1 MKQCLSVPR
10 RSAFSHCRINLVNSR
25 RNCKG
30 VTFVTAWDCA
40 PELATGP
47 ARSVLQLQR
56 FVFKLLLVDQ
66 ELSQE
71 QNSQGNPVAS
81 WHFVVPNKQWAL
93 KWQLG
98 TRVLPEQTNQPKPL
112 TARWEAV
119 PWPTQN
125 PAWAAVWNLST
136 PVQSVRGLNTR
147 RVWRAWMMWVLWQG
161 HCGFPWNLPSQRIYQ
176 QGVGSQGLGI
186 IFFLTVLSDKFPS
199 VLPWCWGSFC
209 ILWWSSLSEVP
220 SGQS

>member
-1 MKQCLSVPR
+1 MKQCFSVPRR

-30 VTFVTAWDCA
+30 VTLVTAWDCA

-71 QNSQGNPVAS
+71 QNSQGKVVAP
-81 WHFVVPNKQWAL
+81 WHFVAPNKQQAL

-98 TRVLPEQTNQPKPL
+98 TRGFPEQTKQPKD
-112 TARWEAV
+112 TVRWEAV
-119 PWPTQN
+119 PWATQN

-136 PVQSVRGLNTR
+136 LVQPVRGLNTR
-147 RVWRAWMMWVLWQG
+147 RVWRAGQDRSCLDDMGVMAGTLWLCLEPPFPQDYQQPRTKDWF
-161 HCGFPWNLPSQRIYQ
+161 FPW
-176 QGVGSQGLGI
+176 
-186 IFFLTVLSDKFPS
+186 
-199 VLPWCWGSFC
+199 
-209 ILWWSSLSEVP
+209 
-220 SGQS
+220 